1 MRNYY
6 SGGRANL
13 LRRRNNMQNVLSTL
27 RYYKTGLIFRNDA
40 SISENDRRK
49 QNLPI
54 NKKYD

>member
-13 LRRRNNMQNVLSTL
+13 LRRRNNMHDLLSTL
-27 RYYKTGLIFRNDA
+27 RFYKTGLIFRSDA
-40 SISENDRRK
+40 SISENDRKK

>member
-13 LRRRNNMQNVLSTL
+13 LRRRNNMQNLLSTL
-27 RYYKTGLIFRNDA
+27 RYYKTHLIFRSDA

-54 NKKYD
+54 IKKYD